1 MPNAPDFD
9 LQAAHRYFSAHCF
22 NTAWEL
28 IEKSHRTP
36 EEDQTMIRLNQAS
49 MWHWTQREDCTDR
62 NLSIGYWQASRI
74 HALLRQAENSRRY
87 GQLSLEHSS
96 EQEPFTRG
104 YAYEALARAE
114 AVASNRKQMEE
125 YGAEA
130 RRFAELVQD
139 EDERKLLLDD
149 LGTIFIPHSS

>member
-28 IEKSHRTP
+28 IEKPHRTP
-36 EEDQTMIRLNQAS
+36 EEDQIMIRLNQAS

-74 HALLRQAENSRRY
+74 YAVLGEAENAQKY
-87 GQLSLEHSS
+87 AQLSLDRSS
-96 EQEPFTRG
+96 PEEPFYRG
-104 YAYEALARAE
+104 YAYEALARA
-114 AVASNRKQMEE
+114 AAAGGNRKQVKE

-130 RRFAELVQD
+130 RRLAELVQD
-139 EDERKLLLDD
+139 EEERRILLDD
-149 LGTIFIPHSS
+149 LGTILIPHSS